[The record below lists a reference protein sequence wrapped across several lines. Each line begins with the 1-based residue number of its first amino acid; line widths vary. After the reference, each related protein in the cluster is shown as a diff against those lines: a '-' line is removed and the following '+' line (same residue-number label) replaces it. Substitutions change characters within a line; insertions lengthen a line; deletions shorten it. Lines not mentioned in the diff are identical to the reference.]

1 MDMDFFK
8 ASDGYRESISKGIAA
23 MQYFKGRAMYGKGN
37 REEQL
42 QRLKDEIRSCDAVL
56 IGAGAGLSTSAGLTY
71 SGERFEK
78 YFFDFSKAFGI
89 KDMYSGGFYPF
100 PKKYFGHGGRDI
112 FILTDILMLQSLY
125 IKICWNW

>member
-42 QRLKDEIRSCDAVL
+42 QRLKD
-56 IGAGAGLSTSAGLTY
+56 
-71 SGERFEK
+71 
-78 YFFDFSKAFGI
+78 
-89 KDMYSGGFYPF
+89 
-100 PKKYFGHGGRDI
+100 
-112 FILTDILMLQSLY
+112 
-125 IKICWNW
+125 

>member
-42 QRLKDEIRSCDAVL
+42 QRLKDEIKFSREQRTRAYTEHVKL
-56 IGAGAGLSTSAGLTY
+56 TSRVDGIEARVDDIKEELHEHT
-71 SGERFEK
+71 
-78 YFFDFSKAFGI
+78 SKSHQ
-89 KDMYSGGFYPF
+89 Y
-100 PKKYFGHGGRDI
+100 
-112 FILTDILMLQSLY
+112 
-125 IKICWNW
+125 N